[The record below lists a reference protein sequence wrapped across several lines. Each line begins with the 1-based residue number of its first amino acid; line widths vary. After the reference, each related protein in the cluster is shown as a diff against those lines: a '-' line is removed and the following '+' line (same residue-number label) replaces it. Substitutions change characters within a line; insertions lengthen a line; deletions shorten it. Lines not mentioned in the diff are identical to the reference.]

1 MNLIS
6 ILFYLL
12 WSLGQISLNIKL
24 AALIIITPTKKLLKS
39 SILLLGFLNS
49 HLNQFIFSS
58 HLFQALSYLLLLL
71 AIVHES
77 VLARLHLL
85 LLRFEDLVQLDG
97 LRFKPCN

>member
-24 AALIIITPTKKLLKS
+24 AALIIITPGKKLFKS

-71 AIVHES
+71 ATVHES

-97 LRFKPCN
+97 LRFEPCN